1 MVTTDWSDLNRDGRR
16 LEALIK
22 MCNSHVHSEL
32 DHARKLGYLDR
43 LIKLTHQ
50 KTEIVEIIMG
60 MKGMLAKLE
69 KHYGKYNRPVQQ
81 TQGV

>member
-1 MVTTDWSDLNRDGRR
+1 MVTTDWTDLNRDGRR
-16 LEALIK
+16 LETLIK

-50 KTEIVEIIMG
+50 KKEIVEIIMG
-60 MKGMLAKLE
+60 LKGMLTKLE
-69 KHYGKYNRPVQQ
+69 KQYGKYERAP
-81 TQGV
+81 TET